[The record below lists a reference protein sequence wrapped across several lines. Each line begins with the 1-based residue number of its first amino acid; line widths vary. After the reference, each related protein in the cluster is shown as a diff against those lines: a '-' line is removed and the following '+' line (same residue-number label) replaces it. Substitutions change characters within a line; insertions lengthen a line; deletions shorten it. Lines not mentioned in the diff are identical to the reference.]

1 MEATALFDF
10 APKHAGAIPLN
21 RGDHVTVLTASPVSG
36 WQYVRHAATGA
47 EGYVPANRL
56 KLELQL
62 FEWISPETALQ
73 VWLRSRRSAG
83 HAGLPRW
90 LQGSTSP
97 VAEFESF
104 FSLCYR
110 GEGRWGYPSLHGTRF
125 APHTK
130 AWLGALKMLAR
141 RYAAAHFGAWP
152 EGFVVHARPQ
162 RAATWKGPAIPN
174 WDGRDLNPVQ
184 AFKAIRA
191 IQGEATGNAPLACV
205 GVEKVHRAMLLKGV
219 RFDVGHRRIL
229 VQELELEVAS
239 CGATGKGRRRTTIM
253 KDTRTK
259 IARVTGGE

>member
-73 VWLRSRRSAG
+73 VWLRSRKSAVF
-83 HAGLPRW
+83 AGIPRW

-97 VAEFESF
+97 VAEVEAV

-110 GEGRWGYPSLHGTRF
+110 GEGRWGYPSLQGTRF
-125 APHTK
+125 APHEVSWRK
-130 AWLGALKMLAR
+130 ALKALAR

-152 EGFVVHARPQ
+152 EGFAWSGTRQ
-162 RAATWKGPAIPN
+162 RTAKWKGPAIPN

-184 AFKAIRA
+184 AFRAIRKL
-191 IQGEATGNAPLACV
+191 QDKATGNAPLACV
-205 GVEKVHRAMLLKGV
+205 
-219 RFDVGHRRIL
+219 
-229 VQELELEVAS
+229 
-239 CGATGKGRRRTTIM
+239 
-253 KDTRTK
+253 
-259 IARVTGGE
+259 